1 MRPLREIVTA
11 FVDRTYLPVNERV
24 PRTWAKADVPPITFA
39 WPENDTS
46 FESAPAAHAFAPC
59 VEIRIEPDRP
69 LSVALPLNATHVE
82 LVSVP
87 CPEPVSVL
95 GPMGLPRPARVAV
108 PEAVVPLTAPTPVPA
123 YEAAKRCVLAV
134 HPAGER
140 KHVPT
145 IERIVAHAT
154 RAPGTPRTLTT
165 RIYRSLGTS
174 SEDVGLNRNGR
185 QP

>member
-11 FVDRTYLPVNERV
+11 LVDRTYLPVNERV
-24 PRTWAKADVPPITFA
+24 PPAWAKADVPPITFA

-46 FESAPAAHAFAPC
+46 LESAPAAHAFAPC

-69 LSVALPLNATHVE
+69 LSVALPLNTTHVAP
-82 LVSVP
+82 VTVP

-108 PEAVVPLTAPTPVPA
+108 PEAVVPLTEPAPVPA
-123 YEAAKRCVLAV
+123 YEAEKRCVLAV

-145 IERIVAHAT
+145 IARVVAHAT
-154 RAPGTPRTLTT
+154 RAPRMPRTLTT
-165 RIYRSLGTS
+165 RIYRSGP
-174 SEDVGLNRNGR
+174 GR
-185 QP
+185 SR